1 VLSDLRVDGPVAAV
15 NAGWQEREA
24 DDGELLSQLS
34 GRGTNLH
41 LHARWMDVLTHDPDY
56 ARAEREHRTVLDET
70 QQLYRL
76 QLDYTLRAT
85 YEIAQRADGHPRT
98 RESALNDALAVVR
111 QTDELH
117 LGRVRELREAF
128 DIAWLPAEREVI
140 AKHRYEV
147 RSVLAEAECL
157 CIAGGH
163 VGELLHA
170 LRLFDV
176 AAALPDRIVAW
187 SAGAMT
193 LTERVVLFHDYAAP
207 GPAPSE
213 VLDAG
218 LGVVTGIV
226 ALPHARRRLR
236 TDDPLRMSVL
246 ERRFEPATCLRLDD
260 GARLD
265 LGE

>member
-1 VLSDLRVDGPVAAV
+1 
-15 NAGWQEREA
+15 
-24 DDGELLSQLS
+24 
-34 GRGTNLH
+34 
-41 LHARWMDVLTHDPDY
+41 
-56 ARAEREHRTVLDET
+56 
-70 QQLYRL
+70 
-76 QLDYTLRAT
+76 
-85 YEIAQRADGHPRT
+85 
-98 RESALNDALAVVR
+98 
-111 QTDELH
+111 
-117 LGRVRELREAF
+117 LGRVRQLREAF
-128 DIAWLPAEREVI
+128 DDAWLPAEREII

-147 RSVLAEAECL
+147 RSVLEGAECL

-163 VGELLHA
+163 VDELLHV

-176 AAALPDRIVAW
+176 AAALTDRIVAW

-193 LTERVVLFHDYAAP
+193 LTERVVLFHDYAAQ

-236 TDDPLRMSVL
+236 IDAPLRMTVL

-260 GARLD
+260 GVRMDVA
-265 LGE
+265 E